1 MIGIPFTVLFL
12 SLAYTWLRPAPGL
25 NSSTPV
31 SDLQSRVQNHAPLAP
46 SANSV
51 SPLDGPPY
59 PEGFMR
65 QLTLEVV
72 GFMRALSWGFA
83 LRWLALP
90 LCLGALAVINTWDL
104 PTYLGVITLTFW
116 LARYRQGARGTSAAY
131 RVGMSH
137 LAIYTL
143 EALLFGAVTLAAS
156 YVLYRPFFIHYQ
168 PLDVGLGV
176 VHDKTDLGQFIK
188 IWALPLFVAISYLL
202 LRLVH
207 PASRMAVLRTISLFL
222 RRWNVAPH
230 LFEMYSAL
238 VRPVGWGFWAL
249 LWSPV
254 VVAGAAIGLWVLDYR
269 VPAVLLPLLWL
280 AFLCLLRPE
289 PDAGEAYAGLLLF
302 TGLLILMGVEFFFLR
317 DFLGGSSYYRMNTLF
332 KFYVQVWVMLGV
344 ACAYLVVQVWGALM
358 AWERMRRGRTANGS
372 SQAVDWRRTAVS
384 LAWQAVL
391 MLLIVAALVY
401 PVMGTPTRVRDR
413 FDRSPPI
420 GTLDGMAYMTVGTL
434 VWPQNNPINLE
445 YDYEAIRWLQ
455 DNVKGT
461 PVLAEAKIGYYRE
474 GGMRVASY
482 TGLPLPLGGLHQ
494 NEQRPPEQIGQ
505 RDGRYMEF
513 WNTTDPARAWEL
525 IRDLDISYI
534 YMGQLEQTLYNP
546 QLTGSL
552 MQWGVT
558 FFVTDGINK
567 FETLV
572 DQGLLKVAYE
582 NERTRIYQVA
592 GDR

>member
-1 MIGIPFTVLFL
+1 
-12 SLAYTWLRPAPGL
+12 
-25 NSSTPV
+25 
-31 SDLQSRVQNHAPLAP
+31 
-46 SANSV
+46 
-51 SPLDGPPY
+51 
-59 PEGFMR
+59 
-65 QLTLEVV
+65 
-72 GFMRALSWGFA
+72 
-83 LRWLALP
+83 
-90 LCLGALAVINTWDL
+90 
-104 PTYLGVITLTFW
+104 
-116 LARYRQGARGTSAAY
+116 
-131 RVGMSH
+131 
-137 LAIYTL
+137 
-143 EALLFGAVTLAAS
+143 
-156 YVLYRPFFIHYQ
+156 
-168 PLDVGLGV
+168 
-176 VHDKTDLGQFIK
+176 LGQVVK

-202 LRLVH
+202 LSLIY
-207 PASRMAVLRTISLFL
+207 PASRMGALRTIGLFL

-230 LFEMYSAL
+230 LLEMYGTL
-238 VRPVGWGFWAL
+238 VRPVGRGFWAL
-249 LWSPV
+249 LWSLV
-254 VVAGAAIGLWVLDYR
+254 IVAGAVIGLWVLDYR
-269 VPAVLLPLLWL
+269 VPAVLLPLVWL
-280 AFLCLLRPE
+280 AFLFLLRPE
-289 PDAGEAYAGLLLF
+289 PGAGEAYAVLLLF
-302 TGLLILMGVEFFFLR
+302 TGLLILLGVEFFFLR

-344 ACAYLVVQVWGALM
+344 ACAYLAVRVWGALM
-358 AWERMRRGRTANGS
+358 AWERMPRGRRAGAS
-372 SQAVDWRRTAVS
+372 SQAVDWRRIAVT

-391 MLLIVAALVY
+391 MLIIVAALVY

-413 FDRSPPI
+413 FDRSPPV

-434 VWPQNNPINLE
+434 VWPQNNSINLE

-494 NEQRPPEQIGQ
+494 NEQRPPQQIAQ

-525 IRDLDISYI
+525 IQELDISYI

-558 FFVTDGINK
+558 FFVTDGMNK
-567 FETLV
+567 FERLL
-572 DQGLLKVAYE
+572 DQGLLTVAYE